1 MLQAQ
6 HRYRLSDAPG
16 AGVCC
21 GEQGLFV
28 GDVPLLERASGTGWQ
43 VRSVADLDRELSKSY
58 GLPVTLEAKSRGL
71 AATARALGNGELAKA
86 QITALFLRLP
96 EPPLLRKSL
105 VAPSEIA
112 DLARRLEYSGL
123 LKREWNSDLH
133 PRWPGGSADGAG
145 GQFAPAGPG
154 VSEPRRPRI

>member
-1 MLQAQ
+1 
-6 HRYRLSDAPG
+6 
-16 AGVCC
+16 
-21 GEQGLFV
+21 
-28 GDVPLLERASGTGWQ
+28 
-43 VRSVADLDRELSKSY
+43 
-58 GLPVTLEAKSRGL
+58 
-71 AATARALGNGELAKA
+71 
-86 QITALFLRLP
+86 
-96 EPPLLRKSL
+96 L